1 MTSSSPKTAV
11 RTLALLSLTFWGCEP
26 LGERVLERRF
36 PRAQWL
42 YPDTVWGTLP
52 ISHPSKCRN
61 LELRIDLEET
71 YPWRNLY
78 LLVWIEQPDGFR
90 QKSRIQ
96 LVFTDSL
103 GNWYQRSQ
111 KFRTFV
117 ARKLSFPAAGTYRI
131 GLLPYL
137 RTDTVPGIKRIA
149 LYAYPCP

>member
-1 MTSSSPKTAV
+1 M
-11 RTLALLSLTFWGCEP
+11 
-26 LGERVLERRF
+26 ERHF
-36 PRAQWL
+36 PEEQWV
-42 YPDTVWGTLP
+42 YPDTLWGTLSIP
-52 ISHPSKCRN
+52 HPSACRD
-61 LELRIDLEET
+61 LELQIDLEET

-78 LLVWIEQPDGFR
+78 LLTWVEQPDGFQ

-103 GNWYQRSQ
+103 GNWYQSNR

-117 ARKLSFPAAGTYRI
+117 ARKLSFAAAGTYRI

-137 RTDTVPGIKRIA
+137 RADTVPGIKRVA